1 MSLTFLTVVLGYLAG
16 IAQDYAIELTADV
29 IKDRLTERD
38 VEALIASCLKEA
50 IERKSELLNR
60 CASSARLDGS
70 VPKAYLDETKLGEYL
85 EQNSI
90 VEPLTSEAGAANPW
104 RPYLAPFAEII
115 YIPGFDLSESTRL
128 DLMQGV
134 LEEASKLFNERLP
147 QAQPALD
154 QVMLEYHKRHSEDH
168 QQMMVKL
175 NAISTTIETTL
186 QTPHEVK
193 GQVPRAAL
201 SDDWSNPFAVVAAD
215 NLELTNPDHVRQI
228 RELFISRYTD
238 LPTTRKRFN
247 TIIEGQRGT
256 GKTMIMKHLAFETQV
271 LEWSE
276 RLKRED
282 NDFLTAPNN
291 FIGVYTKLGQGVF
304 DKSDFEAIAEQSR
317 RERIFEHRLV
327 LQLLYDVLGTMKS
340 VYHRFQPTAD
350 SIRRLRSTL
359 QALLLI
365 GGVLDASANH
375 EEIIRFSQD
384 HISFHL
390 IPEVDEYLG
399 SVSPGGASK
408 SDFNPRLTLSGQ
420 LLPFLNVLRESCS
433 ATLPFFL
440 MLDDF
445 DVLEPY
451 QQERVF
457 KTAAMREF
465 NTVCFKFGVMV
476 LGQKTSLSGS
486 ERTFRFGDDYDL
498 IDLDWTQGG
507 LHSDYRV
514 SVLEIAHARLVQSRW
529 GSDLSA
535 LLPEWQRGSEI
546 LQEVRARMDS
556 EWDAAD
562 KKPTQS
568 KSDYFSKYGN
578 ARFFRV
584 LRERK
589 IRMRYAGLEY
599 VTMISSGIYRQFLEA
614 CKLIFDRAHDG
625 GWMPDQ
631 GAVSSE
637 IQDKALRAYS
647 EEMLQQ
653 FTRTS
658 GDAQSLLSGDIE
670 VTSQHMINLID
681 SLCDVF
687 YSRLHTPNHGE
698 PEIICIAI
706 RDDLNQCPEARTFL
720 RIAVRESI
728 FHRFQYPPK
737 TPGGPNLPAFML
749 NRRLG
754 PRRDLSIRRMQGRIE
769 IDAKDILLAVS
780 DRKSFFN
787 KIIEKMEV
795 EASQQQGLRF

>member
-1 MSLTFLTVVLGYLAG
+1 MSLTFLTVALCYLAG
-16 IAQDYAIELTADV
+16 ITQNYAIELTSAV
-29 IKDRLTERD
+29 IYDKLTEK
-38 VEALIASCLKEA
+38 ELESLIASCLNEA
-50 IERKSELLNR
+50 IENKSELLNR
-60 CASSARLDGS
+60 CASSARLGDS
-70 VPKAYLDETKLGEYL
+70 VPQAYVDEAKLSEYL
-85 EQNSI
+85 RQNSVI
-90 VEPLTSEAGAANPW
+90 EPLLTEVGSASPW
-104 RPYLAPFAEII
+104 RPYLSPFADII
-115 YIPGFDLSESTRL
+115 YIPGFDLSESVRL
-128 DLMQGV
+128 DLVQGV
-134 LEEASKLFNERLP
+134 LEEASKLFNSRLP
-147 QAQPALD
+147 HAQPALD
-154 QVMLEYHKRHSEDH
+154 QVMLEYHKSHRADH
-168 QQMMVKL
+168 QQMLTKL
-175 NAISTTIETTL
+175 ESISSTIETSL
-186 QTPHEVK
+186 LP
-193 GQVPRAAL
+193 PRTEEQGRRAVL
-201 SDDWSNPFAVVAAD
+201 SDEWSNPFSVVAAD
-215 NLELTNPDHVRQI
+215 DLDLTNPEHVRQI
-228 RELFISRYTD
+228 RELFIARYTD

-271 LEWSE
+271 LEWIE
-276 RLKRED
+276 KLGRQEK
-282 NDFLTAPNN
+282 DFLTAPDN

-327 LQLLYDVLGTMKS
+327 LQLLYDVLGTMRS
-340 VYHRFQPTAD
+340 VYRLSPPGAD
-350 SIRRLRSTL
+350 QVRRMRGAL
-359 QALLLI
+359 QALLRI
-365 GGVLDASANH
+365 DGTLDAGANH

-384 HISFHL
+384 HISFRL

-399 SVSPGGASK
+399 SVSPGGASEC
-408 SDFNPRLTLSGQ
+408 DFTPRLTLSSQ
-420 LLPFLNVLRESCS
+420 LLPFLDVLRDSCS
-433 ATLPFFL
+433 ATVPFFL

-457 KTAAMREF
+457 KTASMREF
-465 NTVCFKFGVMV
+465 NTACFKFGVMV

-486 ERTFRFGDDYDL
+486 GRTFRFGDDYDL

-507 LHSDYRV
+507 LQANYKT
-514 SVLEIAHARLVQSRW
+514 SVLEIAQARLRQSQW

-535 LLPEWQRGSEI
+535 LLPEWRRGGEI
-546 LQEVRARMDS
+546 LQEVRAQMDS
-556 EWDAAD
+556 EWEAAE

-578 ARFFRV
+578 ARFFRL

-625 GWMPDQ
+625 GWTPDQ
-631 GAVSSE
+631 GEVKSE
-637 IQDKALRAYS
+637 TQDKALRAYS

-653 FTRTS
+653 FSRTS
-658 GDAQSLLSGDIE
+658 GDAQALLSGDIE
-670 VTSQHMINLID
+670 VTSQHMISLIE

-687 YSRLHTPNHGE
+687 YSRLHAPNHGE

-706 RDDLNQCPEARTFL
+706 RDDLNQCPEANTFL

-769 IDAKDILLAVS
+769 IDARDILLAVS
-780 DRKSFFN
+780 DRKKFFN
-787 KIIEKMEV
+787 KIKEGAEGGTS
-795 EASQQQGLRF
+795 AQQGLKF

>member
-1 MSLTFLTVVLGYLAG
+1 
-16 IAQDYAIELTADV
+16 
-29 IKDRLTERD
+29 
-38 VEALIASCLKEA
+38 
-50 IERKSELLNR
+50 
-60 CASSARLDGS
+60 LD
-70 VPKAYLDETKLGEYL
+70 
-85 EQNSI
+85 
-90 VEPLTSEAGAANPW
+90 
-104 RPYLAPFAEII
+104 
-115 YIPGFDLSESTRL
+115 
-128 DLMQGV
+128 
-134 LEEASKLFNERLP
+134 
-147 QAQPALD
+147 
-154 QVMLEYHKRHSEDH
+154 
-168 QQMMVKL
+168 
-175 NAISTTIETTL
+175 
-186 QTPHEVK
+186 
-193 GQVPRAAL
+193 
-201 SDDWSNPFAVVAAD
+201 
-215 NLELTNPDHVRQI
+215 LTNPEHVRQI
-228 RELFISRYTD
+228 RELFIARYTD

-271 LEWSE
+271 LEWTE
-276 RLKRED
+276 KQGRHEK
-282 NDFLTAPNN
+282 DFLTAADN

-304 DKSDFEAIAEQSR
+304 DKTDFEAIAEQSR

-327 LQLLYDVLGTMKS
+327 LLLVYDVLGTMRS
-340 VYHRFQPTAD
+340 VYRQFPPGAEHV
-350 SIRRLRSTL
+350 RRVRGAL
-359 QALLLI
+359 QALLKI
-365 GGVLDASANH
+365 DGILDTSANH

-384 HISFHL
+384 HISFRL

-399 SVSPGGASK
+399 SVSPGGTSK
-408 SDFNPRLTLSGQ
+408 GDFNPRLTLSGQ
-420 LLPFLNVLRESCS
+420 LLPFLNVLRDSCS
-433 ATLPFFL
+433 ATAPFFL

-457 KTAAMREF
+457 KTASMREF
-465 NTVCFKFGVMV
+465 NTACFKLGVMV

-486 ERTFRFGDDYDL
+486 GRTFRFGDDYDL

-507 LHSDYRV
+507 LHADYKT
-514 SVLEIAHARLVQSRW
+514 SVLEIAQARLGQSQW
-529 GSDLSA
+529 GASLSA
-535 LLPEWQRGSEI
+535 LLPEWRRGGEL
-546 LQEVRARMDS
+546 LQEARVQMDV
-556 EWDAAD
+556 EWEAAE

-578 ARFFRV
+578 ARFFRL

-625 GWMPDQ
+625 GWMPEH
-631 GAVSSE
+631 GEVKSE
-637 IQDKALRAYS
+637 TQDKALRAYS

-653 FTRTS
+653 FSRTS
-658 GDAQSLLSGDIE
+658 GDAQSLLAGDIE
-670 VTSQHMINLID
+670 VTSQHMISLIE

-687 YSRLHTPNHGE
+687 YSRLHTPGHGE

-706 RDDLNQCPEARTFL
+706 RDDLNQCPEANTFL

-769 IDAKDILLAVS
+769 IDARDILLAVS
-780 DRKSFFN
+780 DRKRFFN
-787 KIIEKMEV
+787 KIKEGV
-795 EASQQQGLRF
+795 NGGASPQQGLRF